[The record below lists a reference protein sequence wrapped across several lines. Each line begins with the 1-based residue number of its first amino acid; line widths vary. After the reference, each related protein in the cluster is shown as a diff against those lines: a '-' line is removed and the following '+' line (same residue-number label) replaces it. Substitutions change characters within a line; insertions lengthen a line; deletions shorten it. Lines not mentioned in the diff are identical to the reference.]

1 MALTITWEGK
11 GVIAYCDGLSDT
23 GGGTWSEVGGGS
35 IEYGQ
40 DAYLT
45 GSGCIAG
52 AYSNK
57 TGRQQY
63 ALSSALDFDTGGNE
77 EGQFLYIWIQTSTIY
92 LHETITNGGLTVC
105 FGTSAGADFRTFMIA
120 AGDAT
125 NGWTGDWKCFVIDPT
140 KPGTVSDSGSFDVGN
155 INYIW
160 VDLDITALAKGNNI
174 LIDMMSVGK
183 GLRVTGTST
192 TPWSDIVSYCTDYS
206 NRAWGCVQEREG
218 IYYVY
223 GTIWFGEDGVVAAAQ
238 SFTETAGPIIKFG
251 TSEYYYS
258 SAWVISHPSTYAGI
272 VIEDDSSYTTT
283 FDDGVLVGTDG
294 GRDGSTF
301 IGHDDLSVAIDLYGG
316 SNASSLTRLYGTQF
330 SNISGGINM
339 GDDAQHLFY
348 GGSVTRC
355 GTFDPVGAPIIRN
368 VDFINCQ
375 PSQGALKWN
384 SSINVQKCNFIA
396 NADTGAAGIDIWT
409 AGTYGFTDLYFSGN
423 LYDLFIV
430 SSLATLVDS
439 YAPTEDGDVDVYSGS
454 ITRVAQQF
462 TATAGQLTHASF
474 SIRKQGSPTGNV
486 YIKLYA
492 NSGGAP
498 TGTAL
503 ATSKAYDI
511 ADLTTSFDMAEFE
524 FIDEYTLVAATD
536 YHISVEYTGGDS
548 SNRLEVEYLTAGSGS
563 ETCNTYV
570 SSWSSQTY
578 DCRFFVNRDGYVKIN
593 ATDSNP
599 STYTMQIQPK
609 GSVNIVNSVNLT
621 ITVKD
626 EAGVVIQNAQ
636 TSIYTDDASRTE
648 LMNED
653 TSALGIAQASY
664 NYVGDQD
671 IEVRVRKASGG
682 TNYVNFSTLGKI
694 ESGGY
699 TLSVILKEDP
709 NNAT

>member
-1 MALTITWEGK
+1 MALTISIEGK
-11 GVIAYCDGLSDT
+11 GVIASGLYASE
-23 GGGTWSEVGGGS
+23 TWSKTGLISTPGDETDIVLQGS
-35 IEYGQ
+35 N
-40 DAYLT
+40 AVSCL
-45 GSGCIAG
+45 S
-52 AYSNK
+52 SNK
-57 TGRQQY
+57 AGWMY
-63 ALSSALDFDTGGNE
+63 FDIGAGNELDFTPTTGTE
-77 EGQFLYIWIQTSTIY
+77 EGQS
-92 LHETITNGGLTVC
+92 V
-105 FGTSAGADFRTFMIA
+105 
-120 AGDAT
+120 
-125 NGWTGDWKCFVIDPT
+125 
-140 KPGTVSDSGSFDVGN
+140 
-155 INYIW
+155 YIW
-160 VDLDITALAKGNNI
+160 VNVTTLGTLDNLATPGLAVQIGSSTTAADYWTVAGSDGIGNGYTGGWICFVVDPTTTRSGYIGAGLTISSARYFGIYISTNGSAKSDN
-174 LIDMMSVGK
+174 LIIDQIAVGK

-192 TPWSDIVSYCTDYS
+192 TPWADIVAYCNDFT
-206 NRAWGCVQEREG
+206 NRAWGMVQEREG

-223 GTIWFGEDGVVAAAQ
+223 GTIWFGDDGGVSAAQ
-238 SFTETAGPIIKFG
+238 SFVETSRPIIKFG
-251 TSEYYYS
+251 TREYYYS
-258 SAWVISHPSTYAGI
+258 SAWAISHSSSYAGI
-272 VIEDDSSYTTT
+272 VIEDDSGYTTT

-301 IGHDDLSVAIDLYGG
+301 IGHDDLSVSMDLYGG
-316 SNASSLTRLYGTQF
+316 SNAGSLTRLYGTQF
-330 SNISGGINM
+330 NNLAGGINM
-339 GDDAQHLFY
+339 GNDAQHLFY

-396 NADTGAAGIDIWT
+396 NADTGAAGIDIWA

-423 LYDLFIV
+423 LYDLYIV

-511 ADLTTSFDMAEFE
+511 ADLTTSFAMAEFE

-636 TSIYTDDASRTE
+636 TSVYTDDANRTE